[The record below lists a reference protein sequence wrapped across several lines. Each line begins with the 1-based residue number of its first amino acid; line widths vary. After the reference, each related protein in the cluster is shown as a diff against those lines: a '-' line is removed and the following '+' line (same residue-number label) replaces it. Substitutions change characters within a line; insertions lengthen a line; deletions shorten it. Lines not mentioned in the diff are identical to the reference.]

1 MGAWEF
7 MRPLLE
13 ELIGDRCPLRYI
25 GRARSSSPSE
35 GSAAWHQ
42 LNQKALVEQA
52 FDLDS
57 HAGAVD
63 GASQAGP
70 SPDRSKRRDYV
81 PRIRSYRMTNIVV
94 PELGESVVEA
104 RVARWLKKEGDRV
117 DSASR
122 SWSWRPRRSISRSTP
137 NGRRHRQHQAPGR
150 RRRQDR
156 RAARHPR
163 RIGGAAATAAAEP
176 SGRQPPPQPP
186 AGAEGAA
193 RPTRPLAP
201 HRRRGGWPRNTT

>member
-57 HAGAVD
+57 HASDAVD
-63 GASQAGP
+63 GA
-70 SPDRSKRRDYV
+70 
-81 PRIRSYRMTNIVV
+81 
-94 PELGESVVEA
+94 VEA
-104 RVARWLKKEGDRV
+104 GRRL
-117 DSASR
+117 SR
-122 SWSWRPRRSISRSTP
+122 SHGS
-137 NGRRHRQHQAPGR
+137 
-150 RRRQDR
+150 
-156 RAARHPR
+156 
-163 RIGGAAATAAAEP
+163 
-176 SGRQPPPQPP
+176 
-186 AGAEGAA
+186 
-193 RPTRPLAP
+193 
-201 HRRRGGWPRNTT
+201 